1 MKTQDYVISTVACL
15 LIKNGQ
21 ISFKSLCLEF
31 ILVQHFNVKMYFEGC
46 VCMFVCM
53 CMYGPVFF

>member
-31 ILVQHFNVKMYFEGC
+31 ILVQHFNVKMYFDKNVELLNTLPRFC
-46 VCMFVCM
+46 L
-53 CMYGPVFF
+53 